1 MYGVM
6 VALQILVL
14 SVQVRILVSQ
24 PWRFPGN
31 RLIFFG
37 GEFYLKKRWRR
48 KPVSVFKSVIYL
60 RNLPPGNGRAT
71 LDCQYIW
78 SCRARC
84 RTRDVS
90 PRPVV
95 SSCLT
100 FSPLPLRAVIFC
112 YGLHKIAPI
121 CAFHSGLPF
130 PVRTFLSA

>member
-1 MYGVM
+1 M
-6 VALQILVL
+6 
-14 SVQVRILVSQ
+14 
-24 PWRFPGN
+24 
-31 RLIFFG
+31 
-37 GEFYLKKRWRR
+37 KKRWRR